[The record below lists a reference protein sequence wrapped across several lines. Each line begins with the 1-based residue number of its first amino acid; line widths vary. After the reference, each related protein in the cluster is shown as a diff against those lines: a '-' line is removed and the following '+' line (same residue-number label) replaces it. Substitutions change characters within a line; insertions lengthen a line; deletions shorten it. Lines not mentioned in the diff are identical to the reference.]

1 MTNWSSDQC
10 QQKKGNTTLKKDFVS
25 YVDKKVTCQE
35 NAQRRRNVHHTKG
48 KVDSKEERKE
58 DPATVITFEPHQ
70 MMVTTTMVQ
79 TMMSRSLNQI
89 TQRISER

>member
-1 MTNWSSDQC
+1 MWTERSH
-10 QQKKGNTTLKKDFVS
+10 V
-25 YVDKKVTCQE
+25 
-35 NAQRRRNVHHTKG
+35 RRMPEEEETFIICTKG

-58 DPATVITFEPHQ
+58 DLATVVTFEPHQ

-89 TQRISER
+89 T

>member
-35 NAQRRRNVHHTKG
+35 NAQKRRNGRHTKE

-58 DPATVITFEPHQ
+58 DPATVATFEPHQ
-70 MMVTTTMVQ
+70 MMVMTMMVQ
-79 TMMSRSLNQI
+79 KTMS
-89 TQRISER
+89 